1 MLRSPCLDDQEWRGA
16 LKLGDHPRDCWCL
29 ASKFVRRERVREKGR
44 KRERERRKR
53 ESCSMSWHDVDGEL
67 PILLAPEWGVYRTDM
82 YYSLTRPRVLAKNRR
97 IS

>member
-1 MLRSPCLDDQEWRGA
+1 MLGVQIRKKREGE
-16 LKLGDHPRDCWCL
+16 
-29 ASKFVRRERVREKGR
+29 RERKE
-44 KRERERRKR
+44 ERERRKR

-67 PILLAPEWGVYRTDM
+67 PILLAPEWGVYRTDR